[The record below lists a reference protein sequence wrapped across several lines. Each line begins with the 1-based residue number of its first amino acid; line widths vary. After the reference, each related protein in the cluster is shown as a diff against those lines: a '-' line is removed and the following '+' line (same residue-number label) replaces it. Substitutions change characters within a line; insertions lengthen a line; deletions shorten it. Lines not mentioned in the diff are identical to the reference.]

1 LFITLGIALQEK
13 GVKQNSGSFSLRVKI
28 GENEVELRGT
38 RQEVLETIESIPDL
52 VANINKAFENSKPKT
67 MATITV
73 KTAEETKPAKPS
85 ETQIQNYPKIAAT
98 ENVEHALV
106 KILESDWGKW
116 RPRTEEELKGA
127 LQTSELKFSERAL
140 ASALDGLSRKGMLR
154 RWNTNT
160 GFVYILAEQK
170 TPKSKGEK

>member
-1 LFITLGIALQEK
+1 M
-13 GVKQNSGSFSLRVKI
+13 RVKI
-28 GENEVELRGT
+28 GEYEIELRGT
-38 RQEVLETIESIPDL
+38 RQEVMETVESIPDL
-52 VANINKAFENSKPKT
+52 VANINKAFENSKSKAV
-67 MATITV
+67 ATITV
-73 KTAEETKPAKPS
+73 RTAQETKTTKPS

-116 RPRTEEELKGA
+116 RPRTEEELKEA
-127 LQTSELKFSERAL
+127 LQTSELKFSDRAL
-140 ASALDGLSRKGMLR
+140 ASALDGLSRKGLLR

-170 TPKSKGEK
+170 STKVKGEK

>member
-1 LFITLGIALQEK
+1 MILGIALQEK
-13 GVKQNSGSFSLRVKI
+13 GVRQNSGSFSLRVKI
-28 GENEVELRGT
+28 GEYEVELRGT
-38 RQEVLETIESIPDL
+38 RQEVMETVESIPDL
-52 VANINKAFENSKPKT
+52 VANINKAFENSKPKSV
-67 MATITV
+67 ATITV
-73 KTAEETKPAKPS
+73 KTAEETKTAKPT

-116 RPRTEEELKGA
+116 RPRTEEELKEA
-127 LQTSELKFSERAL
+127 LQTSDLKFSDRAL
-140 ASALDGLSRKGMLR
+140 ASALDGLSRKGLLR

-170 TPKSKGEK
+170 NAKVKGER